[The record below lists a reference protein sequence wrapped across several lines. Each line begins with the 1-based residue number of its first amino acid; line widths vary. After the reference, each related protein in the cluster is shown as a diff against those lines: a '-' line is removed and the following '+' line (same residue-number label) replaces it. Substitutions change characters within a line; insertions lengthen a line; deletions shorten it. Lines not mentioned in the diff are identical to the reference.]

1 MVDVRGY
8 GKSTGKPSHKNVAE
22 DAQQM
27 FDFVLNRADVKN
39 TKVYIYGASLGTQV
53 ASLLAKEKASKIS
66 GLILDCPM
74 ESFTEIAVH
83 FAPQYEQMIR
93 GLMVS
98 PYAAGKELK
107 ELSSVPKLII
117 TAKEDK
123 TVPYAQQSN
132 VYENA
137 AAPKFR
143 FESTGDHLEGLVK
156 DKVALLKA
164 IEQL

>member
-1 MVDVRGY
+1 M
-8 GKSTGKPSHKNVAE
+8 
-22 DAQQM
+22 
-27 FDFVLNRADVKN
+27 
-39 TKVYIYGASLGTQV
+39 
-53 ASLLAKEKASKIS
+53 
-66 GLILDCPM
+66 
-74 ESFTEIAVH
+74 
-83 FAPQYEQMIR
+83 
-93 GLMVS
+93 
-98 PYAAGKELK
+98 
-107 ELSSVPKLII
+107 PKLII